1 MSRYKYDGT
10 SIYATNLKTGKEVI
24 YGTYGDIV
32 IREAEDDDVG
42 KICRTP
48 AIKKAIKQ
56 VAKAKSMSKQMAECY
71 MEYNIRR
78 GLAQQSD
85 SFEVEYVIEINGKFI
100 GYAEV
105 TCYGDAVDYHR
116 ETKNKVIIGG
126 KENYCGESTY
136 AGVELFFVSEELT
149 QKYLELVCKA
159 FRFLCQEY
167 NFFDHLDLV
176 IVKVV
181 PDKEL
186 KEIHQIYVVYNI
198 FDAWK
203 KQ

>member
-71 MEYNIRR
+71 MEYNI
-78 GLAQQSD
+78 LW
-85 SFEVEYVIEINGKFI
+85 
-100 GYAEV
+100 
-105 TCYGDAVDYHR
+105 YG
-116 ETKNKVIIGG
+116 
-126 KENYCGESTY
+126 
-136 AGVELFFVSEELT
+136 F
-149 QKYLELVCKA
+149 
-159 FRFLCQEY
+159 
-167 NFFDHLDLV
+167 
-176 IVKVV
+176 
-181 PDKEL
+181 
-186 KEIHQIYVVYNI
+186 
-198 FDAWK
+198 
-203 KQ
+203 